1 MSRQKNSLK
10 KTKLFNFAESTIP
23 NPDRYLRVGITISI
37 SVRLYSSVRLKPVEE
52 HAAEV
57 IKVSPDGI
65 WLGLF
70 RPTTELPFREG
81 EKVRIKFW
89 EEQTVYYFDSKVV
102 TVSGASNQHLSI
114 ARPSEGVSVQRRR
127 AFRVAAEVPFSFT
140 VIDASET
147 DLKGRK
153 VTSVETQDLSV
164 SGLSFHTSL
173 PLRMGDKLEIKLQLS
188 SSVNPHKPSSESV
201 SASGWVVRSEPD
213 EQDEESGSLV
223 CCGLLDAGAEG
234 AESAFAIPGRTSN
247 LGSGHGLDRFEI
259 PQLPDYGVW
268 GT

>member
-1 MSRQKNSLK
+1 M
-10 KTKLFNFAESTIP
+10 
-23 NPDRYLRVGITISI
+23 
-37 SVRLYSSVRLKPVEE
+37 
-52 HAAEV
+52 
-57 IKVSPDGI
+57 
-65 WLGLF
+65 
-70 RPTTELPFREG
+70 
-81 EKVRIKFW
+81 
-89 EEQTVYYFDSKVV
+89 
-102 TVSGASNQHLSI
+102 
-114 ARPSEGVSVQRRR
+114 QRRR

-173 PLRMGDKLEIKLQLS
+173 PLRIGDKLEIKLQLS

-223 CCGLLDAGAEG
+223 AVAFLMLEPKEQNQLLLFLAE
-234 AESAFAIPGRTSN
+234 PRTSEA
-247 LGSGHGLDRFEI
+247 DM
-259 PQLPDYGVW
+259 VW
-268 GT
+268 IG